1 MTDRGAT
8 PVATLEKIYTLAK
21 DLGLRFPY
29 LGNVY
34 HHPYENTLC
43 PSCGTTLIERQG
55 FSSTFRALD
64 GQQCRN
70 CGEKIEIVR
79 HVA

>member
-8 PVATLEKIYTLAK
+8 PLATLEKIYTLAK

-34 HHPYENTLC
+34 NHPYENTRC
-43 PSCGTTLIERQG
+43 PVCGATLIGRQG
-55 FSSTFRALD
+55 FSSTVLELD
-64 GQQCRN
+64 GEQCGN
-70 CGEKIEIVR
+70 CGEKIEIIR
-79 HVA
+79 HVS